1 VSGLFISLA
10 LLGLA
15 AVDPI
20 GIAAM
25 PVLLVQPQPYRR
37 SFVFLGGSWV
47 SLMVMG
53 VLFARGF
60 GTVVLRFEQ
69 SHTWFVPAA
78 EAFAGVVLLVIAVTL
93 FYKNKA
99 GKLPAEPSGAM
110 RRRLRLGNWQLFGLG
125 AVLVAIQSVVD
136 VVFVIAMIRV
146 GQLHQPGV
154 RLVAAVATYAVA
166 ALVLQIAV
174 IVAYWQAPAR
184 QKQQTLDLV
193 HRLLA
198 KYANEA
204 VIGVSFVL
212 GCALLLLAA

>member
-1 VSGLFISLA
+1 
-10 LLGLA
+10 
-15 AVDPI
+15 
-20 GIAAM
+20 
-25 PVLLVQPQPYRR
+25 VLL
-37 SFVFLGGSWV
+37 
-47 SLMVMG
+47 
-53 VLFARGF
+53 A
-60 GTVVLRFEQ
+60 
-69 SHTWFVPAA
+69 
-78 EAFAGVVLLVIAVTL
+78 IAIVL

-146 GQLHQPGV
+146 GQLHQSGV

-174 IVAYWQAPAR
+174 VVAYWQAPDR
-184 QKQQTLDLV
+184 QKQQTLRMV
-193 HRLLA
+193 HRLLT

-212 GCALLLLAA
+212 GCALLLVAAQA